1 MDRDSDNDLFRVARE
16 FRHPW
21 LWAGL
26 GLQLVAVAVLA
37 RTGEGWYT
45 GDSAVTDVLP
55 GALTAVLPVAGV
67 GAAAR
72 WPRRPDPG
80 AVDAAVAGA
89 PWLRALW
96 LLAVPFAVGPFLLF
110 GGSVP
115 DDSLTSSLVLSAGL
129 GDLLLPLLAVM
140 LVVGPVL
147 LVTDV
152 RRPGVRAHPVDVLAV
167 GALLPAVLLFAAIG
181 AWASPE
187 ATSGRSAALAQW
199 VGIVLGAIDP
209 REPWLAWLLRAATVL
224 FLVLLWRTA
233 VLSRRALAARRSRA
247 T

>member
-1 MDRDSDNDLFRVARE
+1 MDSDSDNDLFRVVRE

-21 LWAGL
+21 LWAGFA
-26 GLQLVAVAVLA
+26 LQLVAVAVLA
-37 RTGEGWYT
+37 RTGDGWYT
-45 GDSAVTDVLP
+45 GDSEVTDLLP
-55 GALTAVLPVAGV
+55 GALTALLPAAGA

-80 AVDAAVAGA
+80 AVDGPIAGA

-96 LLAVPFAVGPFLLF
+96 LLAVPFAVGPVLLF

-129 GDLLLPLLAVM
+129 GDLLLPLLALM

-147 LVTDV
+147 FVTDV
-152 RRPGVRAHPVDVLAV
+152 RRPGVDAHPLDVLAV
-167 GALLPAVLLFAAIG
+167 GALLPAVLAFGGIG
-181 AWASPE
+181 AWASPVT
-187 ATSGRSAALAQW
+187 TSGRGAAMAQW
-199 VGIVLGAIDP
+199 LGLVLGTQEP
-209 REPWLAWLLRAATVL
+209 REPWLAWLLRAATVVL
-224 FLVLLWRTA
+224 IVLLWRTA
-233 VLSRRALAARRSRA
+233 VLSRRAVAARRSRA